1 MKKESNGKQLLKSQE
16 NMKTII
22 CDIDGTLLFH
32 YGTQKM
38 QLTKEPK
45 IIQGTLEKLHEWDKK
60 GYNIILTTGR
70 KESLRKITEEQLKSC
85 GIFYDKLIM
94 GIGGGVRV
102 VINDLKQDAAFETAL
117 AINLVRNKGIKDVE
131 V

>member
-1 MKKESNGKQLLKSQE
+1 MESNCLKSQE

-45 IIQGTLEKLHEWDKK
+45 IIQGTLEKLHEWDKL
-60 GYNIILTTGR
+60 GYGLILITGR
-70 KESLRKITEEQLKSC
+70 REGGRATTENQLREL
-85 GIFYDKLIM
+85 GISYDHLIM
-94 GIGGGVRV
+94 GVGRGTRV
-102 VINDLKQDAAFETAL
+102 LINDFKEKSNNPTAI
-117 AINLVRNKGIKDVE
+117 AINLKRNSGISNIEVRLR
-131 V
+131 